1 MSYVRFMTTKN
12 HRLSPRERILATAGD
27 LFYRQGYRAT
37 GVNEVIAKAG
47 VAKAT
52 FYAHFPSKD
61 DLCLAYLKDR
71 NTRDAEDILKFVR
84 TRRTPRT
91 RFLAVM
97 ESMEPWA
104 IQTDFRGCQFINM
117 VPEVPDVNSPMREE
131 GQRHYDW
138 ARKQV
143 RELAGELIDSDRK
156 KYGHLDADEVTNSY
170 MTYLAGAIAL
180 AGVYHELWPIR
191 DGIAAVR
198 RLVG

>member
-1 MSYVRFMTTKN
+1 MIYIPNMVTKQQSI
-12 HRLSPRERILATAGD
+12 SPRERILETAGD

-52 FYAHFPSKD
+52 FYAHFPTKD
-61 DLCLAYLKDR
+61 DLCLAYLKER
-71 NTRDAEDILKFVR
+71 NAREAAEILDAVES
-84 TRRTPRT
+84 RRTPLT
-91 RFLAVM
+91 RFLAVI

-104 IQTDFRGCQFINM
+104 IRTDFRGCQFINM
-117 VPEVPDVNSPMREE
+117 VPEVPDEKSPLRQE
-131 GQRHYDW
+131 GLRHYDW

-143 RELAGELIDSDRK
+143 RALAVELIASNKRK
-156 KYGHLDADEVTNSY
+156 FGHLDAGVVTNAY
-170 MTYLAGAIAL
+170 MTHLAGAIAL

-191 DGIAAVR
+191 DGVAAVR